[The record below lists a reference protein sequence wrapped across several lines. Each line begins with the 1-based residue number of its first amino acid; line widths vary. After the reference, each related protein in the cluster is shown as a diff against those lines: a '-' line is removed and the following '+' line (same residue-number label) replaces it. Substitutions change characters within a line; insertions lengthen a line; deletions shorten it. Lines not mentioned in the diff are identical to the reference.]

1 MKTAF
6 AITALAIV
14 LLILAGPDA
23 LGRLALRAG
32 WNGAAAALLSRP
44 DARGIALYRL
54 QAYQRADDA
63 FAEAGRS
70 QTYNRGL
77 SLAATGDYQLSVAYF
92 DAMLFADP
100 ADEQARQNRDI
111 VAAMYPPVRGQ
122 SVVPGRIA
130 AAGGIATDKPVISDL
145 LANASGPE
153 WERKLDNKGI
163 AASDT
168 WLQTISDDPGEFLK
182 LRLRAEYDRRAQLGL
197 IRPDEADPW

>member
-1 MKTAF
+1 MRSALF
-6 AITALAIV
+6 VALLAI
-14 LLILAGPDA
+14 LMLMAAGPNA

-32 WNGAAAALLSRP
+32 WNGIATRILHDPA
-44 DARGIALYRL
+44 ARGVAQYRAG
-54 QAYQRADDA
+54 AYQEADA
-63 FAEAGRS
+63 SFAAAGRS

-77 SLAATGDYQLSVAYF
+77 SLAATGDYSLSVAYF

-100 ADEQARQNRDI
+100 ADEQARRNRQI

-122 SVVPGRIA
+122 TVVPGRISG
-130 AAGGIATDKPVISDL
+130 AGGITTDAPIIADL

-163 AASDT
+163 TASDI

-197 IRPDEADPW
+197 IRPSEGEPW